1 MRRRTPVALAG
12 AVLLAVVAVAAYLVL
27 DAQRTPDV
35 DCSSFRFDSV
45 QFKRWQADPDT
56 GPYGPP
62 HEAGSR
68 FTTTQ
73 VAAHG
78 LVKCG
83 TLAGSD
89 KREVRALIGLPDGN
103 AVGDDSWSYAV
114 GPGQGLFGKVA
125 SAEESLVVRF
135 DREGAV
141 VEAEVRTRRT

>member
-1 MRRRTPVALAG
+1 MRRRTPVVLG
-12 AVLLAVVAVAAYLVL
+12 GVVLLAVVALLGYLVL
-27 DAQRTPDV
+27 DAQRTPDI
-35 DCSSFRFDSV
+35 DCASFRFDSE
-45 QFKRWQADPDT
+45 QFKRWQGDPDE
-56 GPYGPP
+56 GPYGPA
-62 HEAGSR
+62 HKGTR

-103 AVGDDSWSYAV
+103 VFGDDSWSYAV
-114 GPGQGLFGKVA
+114 GPGQGLFGKAA
-125 SAEESLVVRF
+125 SSEESLIVRF

-141 VEAEVRTRRT
+141 VQTAVRTRRM